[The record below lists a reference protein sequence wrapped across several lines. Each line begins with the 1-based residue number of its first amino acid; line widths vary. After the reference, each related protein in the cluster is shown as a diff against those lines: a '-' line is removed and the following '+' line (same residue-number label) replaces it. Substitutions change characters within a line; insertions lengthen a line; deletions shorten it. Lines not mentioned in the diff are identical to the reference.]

1 MKFLKNLMRL
11 LKIALRKVVG
21 RETISLVLISVLMVV
36 RSTLSIYIS
45 DVNGDLAKSIIRINL
60 FDFIKNVNIL

>member
-1 MKFLKNLMRL
+1 MRL